1 VVIIFAIN
9 LGRSIVMKADELLD
23 LIEDLGLTERQQIGT
38 LIDQVEA
45 LDGESEEQGEDD
57 EDE

>member
-1 VVIIFAIN
+1 
-9 LGRSIVMKADELLD
+9 MKADELLD